1 MVMQQYKIL
10 SGSKTVVETTNT
22 SSKLVILDVTAD
34 DSGCYTLIVQDRHG
48 SVQHQI
54 NLTVT
59 DRPQSPAGRPYVS
72 ELYSNSV
79 TLSWSGPCY
88 DGGSAILSYVV
99 EMKQAEESDWEILT
113 DSCLSTSFRV
123 QKCLDPEKKYTFQVR
138 AVNVYGIS
146 EPSEESDT
154 VTMLTMKDEN
164 VEESVEYYQVTLNTK
179 DKFSDFYDQLEKLGV
194 GKFGQVFKL
203 IEKSTGKI
211 YAGKFYKARTSRD
224 KESARQEV
232 QVMNCLHHPR
242 LVQCLAAFEARTE
255 IIMVMEYIAGGEL
268 FERIVG
274 DNFEHTEPT
283 SMRYMQQIL
292 EGVQYM
298 HQQSIL
304 HLDLKPENI
313 MCVNKTGTRIKIID
327 FGLAQKLDP
336 NTPVKIM
343 HGTPEF
349 VAPEVIGYEP
359 VGFTT
364 DMWSIGVICYILL
377 SGESPFQG
385 NSDTETLANVTT
397 AHWEFDEEM
406 FADISEN
413 AKGFIS
419 QLLKKDMRY
428 HNDTNGYL
436 YSHPD
441 RHCTLLLTH
450 CAVLCSVV

>member
-1 MVMQQYKIL
+1 
-10 SGSKTVVETTNT
+10 
-22 SSKLVILDVTAD
+22 
-34 DSGCYTLIVQDRHG
+34 
-48 SVQHQI
+48 
-54 NLTVT
+54 
-59 DRPQSPAGRPYVS
+59 
-72 ELYSNSV
+72 
-79 TLSWSGPCY
+79 
-88 DGGSAILSYVV
+88 
-99 EMKQAEESDWEILT
+99 
-113 DSCLSTSFRV
+113 
-123 QKCLDPEKKYTFQVR
+123 
-138 AVNVYGIS
+138 
-146 EPSEESDT
+146 
-154 VTMLTMKDEN
+154 N

-419 QLLKKDMRY
+419 QLLKKDMR
-428 HNDTNGYL
+428 
-436 YSHPD
+436 
-441 RHCTLLLTH
+441 
-450 CAVLCSVV
+450 